1 MEGNPVNWFEI
12 PVANIDRAKAFYDQ
26 VFEINIQMV
35 DLDGTKMGFFP
46 GDVNKSGATGSLM
59 QHEQYTPSYPG
70 TLIYLSCQDLAHELS
85 RVQAAGGKVLQQKTM
100 ISPEHGYMGLMED
113 TEGNRIAL
121 HSNA

>member
-1 MEGNPVNWFEI
+1 MEGNPINWFEI
-12 PVANIDRAKAFYDQ
+12 PVSNIERAKSFYDK

-46 GDVNKSGATGSLM
+46 GDVSKPGATGSLI
-59 QHEQYTPSYPG
+59 QHEQYTPSYQG

-85 RVQAAGGKVLQQKTM
+85 RVEAAGGKVLQQKTR
-100 ISPEHGYMGLMED
+100 ISPEHGFMGLMED

-121 HSNA
+121 HSNN

>member
-59 QHEQYTPSYPG
+59 QHEQYTPSYQG